1 MRTSLRERTEILG
14 VIIGIDVGG
23 STTKIVGFRTDEKGN
38 KTLIEPQL
46 VTANDPITSTYGAFG
61 KFTEENG
68 IEMSDI
74 TKIMMTGVGSSF
86 VKKDIFGLTCE
97 RVPEFNSIGKGAL
110 YLSGLDNAL
119 AVSLGT
125 GTALVHAVKGG
136 KMNYLGGTGVGG
148 GTLVGLSK
156 LLLRA
161 ESMEHIIE
169 YADGGDLDNIDLKIK
184 HMTDS
189 GRLSILSE
197 EMTASN
203 FGNVSDLATK
213 EDIAL
218 GIMNMVFETVA
229 MVSMFAARQVGCEN
243 IVFTGNLT
251 KIGFCEKKFKELNS
265 MKDNFGVNFII
276 PANSQFGTVIGTALC
291 GLE

>member
-1 MRTSLRERTEILG
+1 MG
-14 VIIGIDVGG
+14 VVIGIDVGG
-23 STTKIVGFRTDEKGN
+23 STTKIVGFSVGADGK
-38 KTLIEPQL
+38 KKLIPPQL

-86 VKKDIFGLTCE
+86 VKKDIFGLPCE

-110 YLSGLDNAL
+110 YLSGLDEAL

-125 GTALVHAVKGG
+125 GTALVHAKVGE

-148 GTLVGLSK
+148 GTLVGLSR

-169 YADGGDLDNIDLKIK
+169 YAEGGDLDNVDLKIK
-184 HMTDS
+184 HMTES
-189 GRLSILSE
+189 GSLSLLSSE
-197 EMTASN
+197 LTAAN

-213 EDIAL
+213 SDIAL
-218 GIMNMVFETVA
+218 GIMNMVFETVG
-229 MVSMFAARQVGCEN
+229 MVSVFASRQVKCEN
-243 IVFTGNLT
+243 IVLMGNLT
-251 KIGFCEKKFKELNS
+251 QIGFCEKKFKELNA

-276 PANSQFGTVIGTALC
+276 PKNSQFGTVIGTALC
-291 GLE
+291 GFD